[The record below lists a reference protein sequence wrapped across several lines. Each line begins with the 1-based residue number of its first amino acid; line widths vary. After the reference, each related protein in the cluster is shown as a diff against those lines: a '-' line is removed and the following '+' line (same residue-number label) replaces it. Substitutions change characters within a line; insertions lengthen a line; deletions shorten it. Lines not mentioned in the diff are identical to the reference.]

1 MARLGAFC
9 FPGTGHINPMTALAR
24 ELERRGHKV
33 VLFGIADTEARIRA
47 AGIEFHLIGAQDY
60 PPGTLQLLDQ
70 RLGTLRGLASF
81 RFTVERVKNTASM
94 ILRDGPQ
101 AARSAHLDALLV
113 DEADMAGSIAEHLGL
128 PFISLAFFPPLVH
141 DDRIPPF
148 CFPWRAGHDPI
159 SRLRNRLGMRLLTR
173 FAQPIYT
180 VVNQQRAA
188 WGLKPLNSATDALS
202 PLAQITQLPRALE
215 FDTVSD
221 PPPLLHYTSLLVD
234 NQQRPPV
241 DFPWDRLDGR
251 SLIYASLGTL
261 QNFSDA
267 IFKTIAEACTGLNA
281 QLVLSL
287 GGGLDPAR
295 LQSLPGDPVVVRYAP
310 QLELL
315 KRAAAVI
322 THAGLNTVLESL
334 AEGVPLVAIPLGNDQ
349 PGVAARIAARGA
361 GIVITPSKLSAT
373 RLRAALQSVLQQQSY
388 RSAATAIKDA
398 MEVIDGKARAADIIE
413 DTLGIR
419 ARDSQQPALAT
430 GTSPD
435 SSHLPAAS

>member
-1 MARLGAFC
+1 MARIGAFC

-33 VLFGIADTEARIRA
+33 ILFGIADTEARIRA
-47 AGIEFHLIGAQDY
+47 AGIEFHLIGEQDY
-60 PPGTLQLLDQ
+60 PSGTLQLLDQ
-70 RLGTLRGLASF
+70 RLGTLRGLSSF
-81 RFTVERVKNTASM
+81 RFTVERVKNTAVM
-94 ILRDGPQ
+94 ILRDGPP
-101 AARSAHLDALLV
+101 AARSANLDALLI
-113 DEADMAGSIAEHLGL
+113 DEADMAGSIAEHLRL
-128 PFISLAFFPPLVH
+128 PFISLAFFPPLVR

-148 CFPWRAGHDPI
+148 CFGWRAGQDPV

-173 FAQPIYT
+173 VARPIYA

-188 WGLKPLNSATDALS
+188 WGLKPLNGATDALS
-202 PLAQITQLPRALE
+202 PLAQIAQLPRALE
-215 FDTVSD
+215 FDISN
-221 PPPLLHYTSLLVD
+221 PSPLLHYTSLFVD

-251 SLIYASLGTL
+251 PLIYASVGTL
-261 QNFSDA
+261 QNFSDT

-287 GGGLDPAR
+287 GGGLDPAH
-295 LQSLPGDPVVVRYAP
+295 LKALPGDPIVVRYAP

-349 PGVAARIAARGA
+349 PGVAARVAALGA
-361 GIVITPSKLSAT
+361 GIVITPSRLSAA
-373 RLRAALQSVLQQQSY
+373 RLRAALQAVLQHPSY
-388 RSAATAIKDA
+388 RSAAGAIRDA
-398 MEVIDGKARAADIIE
+398 MQAIDGKARAADIIE
-413 DTLGIR
+413 DSLGIR
-419 ARDSQQPALAT
+419 NNEHDAFAVHV
-430 GTSPD
+430 GK
-435 SSHLPAAS
+435 AS